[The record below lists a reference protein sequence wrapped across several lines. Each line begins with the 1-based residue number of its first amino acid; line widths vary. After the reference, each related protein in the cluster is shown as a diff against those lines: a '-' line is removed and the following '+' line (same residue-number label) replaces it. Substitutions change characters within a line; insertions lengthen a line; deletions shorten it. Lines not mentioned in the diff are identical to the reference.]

1 MRLLAGSGAVPLA
14 WYNLVAKKPRL
25 LRSSAGIGFAVLLML
40 TQLGF
45 EAAFFNSSLAVIRA
59 LDADL
64 VIQSV
69 HKYSFAT
76 QQPFAADLVAKAG
89 AVPGVASASPL
100 YAHWFDTFWKN
111 PFDGK
116 AFLVRAFAFD
126 PDRPALLF
134 PDVAARAHALK
145 AVDSVLIDRRARPF
159 LGMDRA
165 PAAAEI
171 NGRKMRVV
179 GSFALGPDFQSDGT
193 VIMGAQT
200 MRQLFPATGVEAGLV
215 KLAPGADRKTVIA
228 RLRAALPPD
237 IAVLTKA
244 QLLDREEKFQ
254 AEVSSAGPIFAM
266 GTIVGFVVGMLISY
280 QVIYTDL
287 SEQLPQYATLK
298 AMGYRRGY
306 LVGTVFEQ
314 AGLSALTGWVP
325 AFLLA
330 LGLYRLIAAVA
341 LIPLA
346 MSAGIALSSLA
357 LTLGMCL
364 LSAAL
369 AVRRV
374 VAADPAEVF

>member
-25 LRSSAGIGFAVLLML
+25 VRSSAGIGFAVLLML
-40 TQLGF
+40 MQLGF

-64 VIQSV
+64 VIESA

-76 QQPFAADLVAKAG
+76 QQPFAANLVAKAG
-89 AVPGVASASPL
+89 AVLGVASASPL

-116 AFLVRAFAFD
+116 AFLVRAFAVD
-126 PDRPALLF
+126 PNRPALLF
-134 PDVAARAHALK
+134 PGVAAQAHALK
-145 AVDSVLIDRRARPF
+145 AADSVLVDRRARPF

-215 KLAPGADRKTVIA
+215 KLAPGADQKTVIA
-228 RLRAALPPD
+228 RLMTALPPD

-244 QLLDREEKFQ
+244 QLLDKEKKFQ
-254 AEVSSAGPIFAM
+254 AEVSSAGPIFAK
-266 GTIVGFVVGMLISY
+266 GTIVGLVVGMQITY
-280 QVIYTDL
+280 QVI
-287 SEQLPQYATLK
+287 
-298 AMGYRRGY
+298 
-306 LVGTVFEQ
+306 
-314 AGLSALTGWVP
+314 
-325 AFLLA
+325 
-330 LGLYRLIAAVA
+330 
-341 LIPLA
+341 
-346 MSAGIALSSLA
+346 
-357 LTLGMCL
+357 
-364 LSAAL
+364 
-369 AVRRV
+369 
-374 VAADPAEVF
+374 